1 MDYFSLRH
9 DFLTSDYVAITWRE
23 RLTMPNQSI
32 TVRTIRSISPDPK
45 RDIYVWDTR
54 LKGFGL
60 RTTPKGAQSFVFQ
73 YRVDGGPARRTT
85 IGPVGSPWT
94 PVTARKEAER
104 LLIKVYQGIDP
115 VQVEREAKRRK
126 ATLNFR
132 AYCEKFTE
140 LYLKENW
147 RGTWKKADYTLR
159 NVVIPRWGDRSVEEI
174 SRADIVKVLDDY
186 SDRPARRKDIH
197 SVLRKLF
204 NWATDRQDIEVSPL
218 AGMKAPKPVPAR
230 RRVLSDDDIVALW
243 KASEQAGWPWGPC
256 VRMLILT
263 MQRRQEVAE
272 MDWSEVDLD
281 DRKWTLPAARAKNDE
296 EHIIP
301 LSDLAVQEL
310 QNLTPK
316 SRGLIFTTTGG
327 TPISGFFKAK
337 KSLTEVMLAYM
348 KSKQIENGGDSDQVD
363 IPNWRLHDIRRTG
376 ATNLQSLGVPVEV
389 TESVLNHISG
399 TRAGVAGIYNRYK
412 YDAEK
417 RTALEA
423 WDAKLRSLTE

>member
-1 MDYFSLRH
+1 
-9 DFLTSDYVAITWRE
+9 
-23 RLTMPNQSI
+23 MPNQSI
-32 TVRTIRSISPDPK
+32 TVRTIQSIKPDSK

-73 YRVDGGPARRTT
+73 YRVDGGPARRKT

-94 PVTARKEAER
+94 PLTARKEAER
-104 LLIKVYQGIDP
+104 LLIQVYQGIDP
-115 VQVEREAKRRK
+115 VEAKREAKRRK
-126 ATLNFR
+126 EALNFR
-132 AYCEKFTE
+132 AYCEKFTT

-147 RGTWKKADYTLR
+147 RGTWKAANCTLN
-159 NVVIPRWGDRSVEEI
+159 NVVIPRWGDRPVNEI
-174 SRADIVKVLDDY
+174 TRSDIVKVMDDY

-204 NWATDRQDIEVSPL
+204 NWAVDRQDIEVSPL
-218 AGMKAPKPVPAR
+218 AGMKAPKAVPAR
-230 RRVLSDDDIVALW
+230 RRVLNDEELVALW
-243 KASEQAGWPWGPC
+243 KASEQAGWPWGPY

-272 MDWSEVDLD
+272 MDWSEIDLVG
-281 DRKWTLPAARAKNDE
+281 RKWTLPAARAKNDE

-301 LSDLAVQEL
+301 LTNLAVLDLERL
-310 QNLTPK
+310 SPK
-316 SRGLIFTTTGG
+316 RSGLIFTTTGT
-327 TPISGFFKAK
+327 TPVSGFFKGKA
-337 KSLTEVMLAYM
+337 SLHDNMIAYM
-348 KSKQIENGGDSDQVD
+348 KARRITTGGDPDPVE

-389 TESVLNHISG
+389 TEAVLNHISG

-417 RTALEA
+417 RTALDA
-423 WDAKLRSLTE
+423 WDAKLRALCEEASQG